1 MVGGTLPEGLRAGR
15 EVRCPDR
22 MPGTRLG
29 PETRMR
35 KATRRTGPEQGRNTT
50 QRRGTRGG
58 GWRSRSWGQGSS
70 RPSQGTKREEAGQSR
85 NRPVQDSGGGR
96 MCGRRRQSSAS
107 IWASAI
113 ENREQRRATG
123 SQAGAWPREGGD
135 KTGQTGLSG
144 QASAHAQ
151 REVQEKLRCTC
162 RRADAGR
169 APVRFHARERR
180 WRQNRRRPC
189 DSCHHDGVASA
200 RGGGEGRG
208 QTNRLNALVRRCRH
222 AAAVGN
228 DAGVLMLDWD

>member
-1 MVGGTLPEGLRAGR
+1 MVGGTVPEGLRAGR

-29 PETRMR
+29 PENPNEESHETDRAGAGAEHD
-35 KATRRTGPEQGRNTT
+35 ATPGNQG
-50 QRRGTRGG
+50 GG

-96 MCGRRRQSSAS
+96 MCGRRCQSSAS
-107 IWASAI
+107 ICASVI

-123 SQAGAWPREGGD
+123 SQAGAWPQEGGD

-200 RGGGEGRG
+200 RGGGGGEGTDK
-208 QTNRLNALVRRCRH
+208 QTRCSCSSVPACRSS
-222 AAAVGN
+222 G
-228 DAGVLMLDWD
+228 